1 MIDFMKDLT
10 RGSIYKLIVSFAIPL
25 FLGNLLQL
33 TYNIVDTKLVS
44 MILGQVPLAAVGST
58 NSLNTMI
65 IGFLN
70 GLTNGF
76 AVIAAQHFGAN
87 DKAGLKRTVAGAFKL
102 GTLISVLLTVLIC
115 LNLTGILRLLNT
127 PEEILSLAYDYIL
140 IIFGG
145 MTALMLYNVASSL
158 LRAVGDTVTPLIF
171 LALSCVSNIVMD
183 WFFMAVIPLGVR
195 GAAIATVLAQ
205 GLAMVACFWYMFRKY
220 PFLRPGREDFVS
232 KMDRQLLV
240 KLLSTGLSMGMM
252 ACLVDFGSVALQFSI
267 NMFGTDI
274 IVAHT
279 TARKLTSVFM
289 LMFGVLG
296 MTMATF
302 SGQNFGAG
310 QYSRIRKGIRTAVGI
325 TWVWTILVIILVHF
339 FAGSLVGALASTTD
353 SAVIDPAV
361 RYLRVDTA
369 FYFVPAMVTLIRN
382 SMQGFGDRITPI
394 VSSFIELAGKVLVV
408 IFLAPALGYFGIILA
423 EPIVWFVMVIPLI
436 VQLLRNKSLKR
447 PDVVRE

>member
-1 MIDFMKDLT
+1 MKDLT

-87 DKAGLKRTVAGAFKL
+87 DKAGLKRTVASAFKL

>member
-1 MIDFMKDLT
+1 MKDLT

-171 LALSCVSNIVMD
+171 LALSCVSNIAMD

-205 GLAMVACFWYMFRKY
+205 ELAMVACFWYMFRKY

>member
-1 MIDFMKDLT
+1 MKDLT

-87 DKAGLKRTVAGAFKL
+87 DKAGLKRTVASAFKL

-325 TWVWTILVIILVHF
+325 TWGWTILVIILVHF
-339 FAGSLVGALASTTD
+339 FAGSLVGTLASTTD

>member
-1 MIDFMKDLT
+1 MKDLT

-289 LMFGVLG
+289 LMFGVMG

>member
-1 MIDFMKDLT
+1 MKDLT

>member
-1 MIDFMKDLT
+1 MKDLT

-87 DKAGLKRTVAGAFKL
+87 DKAGLKRTVASAFKL

-339 FAGSLVGALASTTD
+339 FAGSLVGTLASTTD

>member
-1 MIDFMKDLT
+1 MKDLT

-361 RYLRVDTA
+361 KYLRVDTA

-447 PDVVRE
+447 SDVVRE

>member
-1 MIDFMKDLT
+1 MKDLT

-87 DKAGLKRTVAGAFKL
+87 DKAGLKRTVASAFKL

-325 TWVWTILVIILVHF
+325 TWGWTILVIILVHF